1 MTDDGEGARPD
12 MPADESALPSTAA
25 PSQSFVRKYGGRLWK
40 WSLFALVMVF
50 VVTRGR
56 SLWLRDGDAIRATE
70 WDGRWLFAA
79 AGAYSLGWLP
89 SVWFWR
95 KMMKR
100 LGRQLSYRDTAR
112 AYYCG
117 HLGKYVP
124 GKASVV
130 VIRAALIKQRGYR
143 AAPAAL
149 TVTYETLVLMGAGL
163 AVAVALGPWL
173 IRDAKTESLPG
184 WVRSAA
190 AIPLLAPL
198 TVVVLCVALLPAV
211 SWLFSLVAEKMTPP
225 DLLESQERVRF
236 EPSLLASGL
245 LAFVAGWFLHGLSL
259 GCTLRAVTGQPF
271 DIADWPVWTAATS
284 LATSVGFLAI
294 FAPGGLGVRE
304 GLLFESLSIQPGISA
319 SQAIVAAVFLRLVWF
334 VTEIVVAGVLY
345 YAVREREI
353 KH

>member
-1 MTDDGEGARPD
+1 MTDDGEGARRD
-12 MPADESALPSTAA
+12 MTSDESAPPATFLRKHG
-25 PSQSFVRKYGGRLWK
+25 VRLLK
-40 WSLFALVMVF
+40 WLLFALVVGFVF
-50 VVTRGR
+50 TRGR
-56 SLWLRDGDAIRATE
+56 ALWLKDGEAIRAAE

-79 AGAYSLGWLP
+79 AGAYALGWLP

-95 KMMKR
+95 KLMQR
-100 LGRQLSYRDTAR
+100 LGGRLSYLDTAR

-149 TVTYETLVLMGAGL
+149 TVTYETLVLMAAGM

-173 IRDAKTESLPG
+173 IRDAKPDALPG
-184 WVRSAA
+184 WLLSAA
-190 AIPLLAPL
+190 SIPWLAPL
-198 TVVVLCVALLPAV
+198 VVAVLSVALLPVV
-211 SWLFSLVAEKMTPP
+211 SWLFSVVAEKMTPR
-225 DLLESQERVRF
+225 DLLESQGPVRI
-236 EPSLLASGL
+236 ESSLLASGL
-245 LAFVAGWFLHGLSL
+245 SAFVAGWFLHGLSL
-259 GCTLRAVTGQPF
+259 GCTLCAVTGQPF
-271 DIADWPVWTAATS
+271 DITNWPVWTAATS

-334 VTEIVVAGVLY
+334 VTEIVVAAVLY
-345 YAVREREI
+345 YTVRARPENSESNQ
-353 KH
+353 